1 MFFRIISSVIFSIA
15 GGIAGFYFSERIK
28 NQLELCHIIQR
39 MLSDSKVM
47 IRCYANDVY
56 SLVAELKKNI
66 SFNKLTFL
74 NDISESYNPEENFHT
89 MWSAAV
95 NLQKDIPDDIRK
107 ILYDFGDIVGKSD
120 IEGQISSIDSIIES
134 MVIIEK
140 NYSEIYSQKSRL
152 YRSVGLLFGIM
163 IGILII

>member
-1 MFFRIISSVIFSIA
+1 MLFRIIASVIFSIA
-15 GGIAGFYFSERIK
+15 GGIAGFAFSERIK
-28 NQLELCHIIQR
+28 NELELCQIIQK
-39 MLSDSKVM
+39 MLFESKFM

-56 SLVAELKKNI
+56 SLVTELKKNV

-74 NDISESYNPEENFHT
+74 NDVSESYNPEENFHT
-89 MWSAAV
+89 MWTIAV
-95 NLQKDIPDDIRK
+95 NLQKNLPNDIRK
-107 ILYDFGDIVGKSD
+107 ILHDFGNILGKSD
-120 IEGQISSIDSIIES
+120 IEGQISSIDSIMES

-140 NYSEIYSQKSRL
+140 NYSEIYSQKSKL